1 MVYDDSSLEGP
12 KSSDGPG
19 ETADESRELVRRAQ
33 RGDLE
38 AVAALY
44 DRYAERVFRYCYTGL
59 GDPQAAEDAT
69 SEVFLGVLKNLR
81 TFQWRGE
88 QSFEAWLFRIAHNVV
103 ISERRRRFRKPVDLY
118 PRAEE
123 IPSVTPGPSAERE
136 AVEADGLGE
145 LWGAVLRLPE
155 TYRQVLALRFVAGLS
170 AEQAGEALGKSA
182 GAVRVLQH
190 RALKALQRELR
201 GAMV

>member
-1 MVYDDSSLEGP
+1 MTHGDSSFEGTG
-12 KSSDGPG
+12 SSDDPG
-19 ETADESRELVRRAQ
+19 EISDELRELVRRAQ
-33 RGDLE
+33 RGDPE
-38 AVAALY
+38 AVAAIY
-44 DRYAERVFRYCYTGL
+44 DRYAERVFRYCFTGL
-59 GDPQAAEDAT
+59 GDLQAAEDIT

-103 ISERRRRFRKPVDLY
+103 ISERRRRIRKPVDLY

-123 IPSVTPGPSAERE
+123 IPSVTQGPSAERE

-155 TYRQVLALRFVAGLS
+155 TYRQVLVLRFVARLS
-170 AEQAGEALGKSA
+170 AEQTGEALGKSA